1 MLMVVRIKEPATV
14 SPAKVA
20 RHDQMRNNCMN
31 GLFRPPAFLIALAL
45 TTFHAS
51 AGLADH
57 DVISVTAVPHLETEL
72 PLDLLIDPESVTVSG
87 LSSGGFFAHQFHV
100 AYSSRLA
107 GAGIVAGGPYGC
119 VEIIDSPLLPNA
131 RLSPLAAAVVA
142 CTHVAGER
150 FWGFRPK
157 PPQAATA
164 AALVAD
170 AYRTGLIDDP
180 VHLEDDR
187 VWLFHGSL
195 DRVVSPAVGSSLAGL
210 YAGLVTAPDALVVMD
225 DDPARPANHGMPVAR
240 PTFDSGVSAPDCAE
254 HLAPYI
260 IDCGFDAAGLML
272 AHFYPEA
279 ISDDPVDPHDSGTL
293 IPFDQTVYVQDV
305 ADTGLA
311 NVGYLYMPHDCL
323 SGDCRL
329 HVAFHG
335 CQQSAQTADG
345 SGVRDEFLR
354 EAGYNRWAGG
364 NHIVVL
370 YPQAAATAANPRGCW
385 DFWGFSGPA
394 WRSKDGVQMRAVAAM
409 IDALLGRDAGGA
421 ERVR

>member
-1 MLMVVRIKEPATV
+1 MNEPLRPFACLTALVLM
-14 SPAKVA
+14 
-20 RHDQMRNNCMN
+20 
-31 GLFRPPAFLIALAL
+31 
-45 TTFHAS
+45 TFHAG

-57 DVISVTAVPHLETEL
+57 DAIASSATSHPDMDL
-72 PLDLLIDPESVTVSG
+72 PPDLLIDPASVTVSG

-107 GAGIVAGGPYGC
+107 GAGVVAGGPYGC
-119 VEIIDSPLLPNA
+119 VEIIDHPLLPNA

-142 CTHVAGER
+142 CTHVAGDR
-150 FWGFRPK
+150 FWGFRPN
-157 PPQAATA
+157 PPQGSDAATLIA
-164 AALVAD
+164 E
-170 AYRTGLIDDP
+170 AYRAGLIDDP

-195 DRVVSPAVGSSLAGL
+195 DRVVSPAVGSSLAAL
-210 YAGLVTAPDALVVMD
+210 YAGLVTAPDAVVVLA
-225 DDPARPANHGMPVAR
+225 DDPDRPANHGMPVAR
-240 PTFDSGVSAPDCAE
+240 ATFDSGISAPDCAE

-260 IDCGFDAAGLML
+260 IECGFDAAGLML
-272 AHFYPEA
+272 AHFYPDA
-279 ISDDPVDPHDSGTL
+279 FSDVPVDAHDSGTL
-293 IPFDQTVYVQDV
+293 LPFDQTAYGQDV
-305 ADTGLA
+305 AEAGLA
-311 NVGYLYMPHDCL
+311 DVGYLYLPHDCL

-335 CQQSAQTADG
+335 CQQSAQTVDG

-385 DFWGFSGPA
+385 DFWGYSDPA
-394 WRSKDGVQMRAVAAM
+394 WRTKDGVQMRAVAAM
-409 IDALLGRDAGGA
+409 IDTLLGRDAGGA
-421 ERVR
+421 EAAQ